1 LSPVRPL
8 AVGADL
14 GSTTIKVGIL
24 DEHGRLTRVESEPAP
39 PLAGAGHLREGDAEA
54 YAAAAEGLLRSVAR
68 GVPPGTPL
76 GLATQRSS
84 FTLWDRR
91 DGLPRFPLVSWQD
104 RRAAAWCDR
113 HRTLE
118 PEVVRR
124 TGLALSAHYVGPKLA
139 AMQEEDPTFRAALHD
154 GDHALGTLE
163 TYLAWRWSGGGRHE
177 SDLTVAARTAMLDLT
192 TGDWSTELLERF
204 GVPAT
209 VLPSVV
215 STEREAIPFDDALRL
230 TATLSDQAAA
240 ALAVFDPRCTS
251 ALVNLGT
258 GAFVLRPTDDAALRR
273 PGYLLAPIL
282 AIGQDAA
289 RYALEGTVNGAGP
302 AVDSCGPAPTDLSED
317 DPTPEGYAVPDR
329 AGLGSPY
336 WRPEIGLTLSS
347 GAEELPAQDRR
358 RIVLEGLLFRVRQI
372 LEELC
377 EDGLPER
384 IVLAGGL
391 LRDPAVAPGLA
402 ALLARPVEVLLEPE
416 SGLVGASRLAAG
428 LDPYAASTTENV
440 EPGPR
445 GHYLPE
451 KFGSWLSW
459 LEQLLSR

>member
-1 LSPVRPL
+1 LSPARPR

-14 GSTTIKVGIL
+14 GSTAIKAGIL
-24 DEHGRLTRVESEPAP
+24 DEHGRLIHVESVAAP
-39 PLAGAGHLREGDAEA
+39 PLVGTGNVREGDAEA
-54 YAAAAEGLLRSVAR
+54 YAAAVAGLLRSVSGR
-68 GVPPGTPL
+68 VPRGTPL

-84 FTLWDRR
+84 FTLWDRL
-91 DGLPRFPLVSWQD
+91 DGRPRFPLISWQD
-104 RRAAAWCDR
+104 RRAASWCDR
-113 HRTLE
+113 HRGLE
-118 PEVVRR
+118 PEVLRR

-139 AMQEEDPTFRAALHD
+139 AMQEEDPTFRLALHD
-154 GDHALGTLE
+154 GAHVLGTLE
-163 TYLAWRWSGGGRHE
+163 TYLLWQWSAGRRHE
-177 SDLTVAARTAMLDLT
+177 SDVTVAARTAMLDLAA
-192 TGDWSTELLERF
+192 GDWSSDLLERF
-204 GVPAT
+204 GVPAML
-209 VLPSVV
+209 LPSVV
-215 STEREAIPFDDALRL
+215 STAREAIPLDNGLCL

-240 ALAVFDPRCTS
+240 ALAVFDPCCSS

-258 GAFVLRPTDDAALRR
+258 GAFVLRPVDDTGIRR

-282 AIGQDAA
+282 ATGQGSV

-302 AVDSCGPAPTDLSED
+302 AVDGCGPGPTDLAEI
-317 DPTPEGYAVPDR
+317 DPTPEGYAIPDR

-347 GAEELPAQDRR
+347 GAEELPAEDRR

-372 LEELC
+372 LEDLC

-402 ALLARPVEVLLEPE
+402 ALLGRPVEVLLERE
-416 SGLVGASRLAAG
+416 SGLLGASRLAAG
-428 LDPYAASTTENV
+428 LDPHAASTTAIV
-440 EPGPR
+440 EPGR
-445 GHYLPE
+445 CGRYLPE
-451 KFGSWLSW
+451 KFGDWLDW